1 MDKIAIRLKII
12 KLALDLD
19 DKKTVDIQ
27 LKNLKILKV
36 NKKIESLLN
45 EEIKNLIDTKYFYL
59 EKIIEFNN
67 RFRKNVIEVIKDILE
82 IKKEIEAI
90 EISKTEFELNEN
102 RKKIEKMEKEIVD
115 TREII
120 NSLKNKLAKND
131 VFDSNYDSVLEELS
145 EIKKIYEKQITEM
158 EIFKSEYNLIKTNK
172 KQFNDYESIF
182 DIYEKFRV
190 IIEGKE
196 YKDISLIKD
205 KNSLNNF
212 TKNRGF
218 EKIILEKNMQLK
230 QLEEEIN
237 ILKNSPTYQFIKN
250 IKDFDIYFNN
260 LVKKLTFKK
269 VELENKKFKLLKDI
283 DVNEIEEYQ
292 FWHREF

>member
-19 DKKTVDIQ
+19 DKQTIDIQ
-27 LKNLKILKV
+27 LENLKILKD

-59 EKIIEFNN
+59 EQIIEFNN
-67 RFRKNVIEVIKDILE
+67 RFRKNVIEVIKEILE

-120 NSLKNKLAKND
+120 NSLKNKLEKND
-131 VFDSNYDSVLEELS
+131 VFNSNYDSVLEELA
-145 EIKKIYEKQITEM
+145 EIKKIYEKQIAEM
-158 EIFKSEYNLIKTNK
+158 EIFKSEYNLIKSNK
-172 KQFNDYESIF
+172 KHFNDYESIF

-190 IIEGKE
+190 IIEGEE

-205 KNSLNNF
+205 NNSLNNF
-212 TKNRGF
+212 AKNRGF
-218 EKIILEKNMQLK
+218 EKVILEKNMKIK

-269 VELENKKFKLLKDI
+269 VELENKKFRLLKDI